1 MGALVIKKIVLRNS
15 FGTDHCGEF
24 VYLSGVLC
32 IIGLSSGLL
41 QGLRSVGSSAVQ

>member
-24 VYLSGVLC
+24 VYLSGC
-32 IIGLSSGLL
+32 FAS
-41 QGLRSVGSSAVQ
+41 